1 MNYNYTQLH
10 EIIETQYKVNY
21 DKKNNNKNWWFL
33 NESAKLFK
41 GYTNPS
47 TYLNTI
53 ISGNDNTGITI
64 HEDPP
69 IYIDN

>member
-1 MNYNYTQLH
+1 MSYNYTQLH
-10 EIIETQYKVNY
+10 EIIETQYKVNN
-21 DKKNNNKNWWFL
+21 DKKDDRSWFL

-41 GYTNPS
+41 GYTKPT

-53 ISGNDNTGITI
+53 ISGNNSTSGITI

-69 IYIDN
+69 IYIDT